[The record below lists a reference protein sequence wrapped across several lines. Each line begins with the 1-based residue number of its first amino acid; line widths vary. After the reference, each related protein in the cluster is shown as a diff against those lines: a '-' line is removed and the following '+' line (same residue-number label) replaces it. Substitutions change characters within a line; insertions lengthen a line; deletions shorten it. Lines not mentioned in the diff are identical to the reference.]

1 MDGRMTRAAASLRL
15 KGHLEPVAGCDG
27 DRTYDGADCRC
38 ECEASHR
45 TALAAAAAVT
55 GREVR
60 IVPLAAERHPS
71 KARTNVERLRHERH
85 SEASVEIL
93 ETISREEILG
103 LKEERAVWASRVRV
117 EYSTRVERGRDEAEA
132 GARRQERAV
141 EQNAGA
147 SVRSSE
153 QGHTR
158 A

>member
-1 MDGRMTRAAASLRL
+1 
-15 KGHLEPVAGCDG
+15 
-27 DRTYDGADCRC
+27 
-38 ECEASHR
+38 
-45 TALAAAAAVT
+45 

-117 EYSTRVERGRDEAEA
+117 ERGRDKAEA

-147 SVRSSE
+147 SARSSE